1 MDDTQI
7 AVLGS
12 GIAGSIVACLL
23 ADRGYRVA
31 LVDRNESPMSA
42 ASRWNE
48 GKIHLGFTYVGTP
61 SQATA
66 RLMIEGAA
74 VFEAMIERV
83 CGSAPAADWYTG
95 NVIYVVDPDSQFPPE
110 LLLARSRAVAD
121 CVAQAARA
129 APGLSRYL
137 RGEALRVLDADTASR
152 MTGVGRIQAAWE
164 TTERAVAPRLL
175 AASLRGAVQGRA
187 VDRVR
192 GEIRSVQRAGERWRI
207 GTDAGDVLADA
218 VVNCS
223 WESRDA
229 LDRPLR
235 AEAPTPVSIRYKY
248 ALFGQGLP
256 QPAGLA
262 PSTRIL
268 GRFGDITPYG
278 NGDLY
283 LSWYPAGLAGLS
295 NHGQP
300 PVVAPVDEERL
311 VADTLSGL
319 GLDHAVLQR
328 PQARWQVGGGFVVA
342 SGSGDIDHPASPL
355 HARCQPA
362 AREIA
367 PGYVSVDTGKFSL
380 GPLLAG
386 QAASLVEARL
396 GHARR
401 RYA

>member
-1 MDDTQI
+1 MDDTQV

-31 LVDRNESPMSA
+31 LVDRNEAPMSA

-48 GKIHLGFTYVGTP
+48 GKIHLGFTYVGTSSP
-61 SQATA
+61 ATA
-66 RLMIEGAA
+66 RLMVEGAA

-83 CGSAPAADWYTG
+83 CGSAPATDWYTG
-95 NVIYVVDPDSQFPPE
+95 KVIYVVDPDSQFPHE

-121 CVAQAARA
+121 CLAQAAHA
-129 APGLSRYL
+129 APGLSRYR

-164 TTERAVAPRLL
+164 TPERAVSPRLL
-175 AASLRGAVQGRA
+175 AASLRNAVQGRA
-187 VDRVR
+187 LDRVR
-192 GEIRSVQRAGERWRI
+192 GEIRSVQRAGARWRI
-207 GTDAGDVLADA
+207 GTDAGDLLADA

-223 WESRDA
+223 WESRHA

-235 AEAPTPVSIRYKY
+235 AESSPVSIRYKY

-311 VADTLSGL
+311 IADTLAGL
-319 GLDHAVLQR
+319 GLDRAVLQR

-342 SGSGDIDHPASPL
+342 PGSGDIDHAASPL
-355 HARCQPA
+355 HERCQPV

-386 QAASLVEARL
+386 QAASLVAARL
-396 GHARR
+396 GGARR